1 MGDLCSACH
10 YWREPAVFQLLRA
23 FAQNPRRLSQ
33 GPTNLR
39 RSFQKVPEPWDRRSW
54 TRPHAHVG
62 QCLSGSASIS
72 ACMAWIALVV
82 LHTIGH
88 LAPPEEQNS
97 IDPLSPNTYRRDA
110 PKPYRIIPPGA
121 STPCRMNFSAYC
133 VSIFEAS
140 SLASHVL

>member
-1 MGDLCSACH
+1 MWFLCSRCAELTWVIYVQH
-10 YWREPAVFQLLRA
+10 ATIWEPAVFQLLRV

-33 GPTNLR
+33 GPTKLR
-39 RSFQKVPEPWDRRSW
+39 RSFQKVSELWDRRSW

-62 QCLSGSASIS
+62 QCLSASASIS

-110 PKPYRIIPPGA
+110 PKPYRIIPPGLDA
-121 STPCRMNFSAYC
+121 
-133 VSIFEAS
+133 VQEA
-140 SLASHVL
+140 HTHRGH